1 MKASLA
7 PQTRTS
13 IMALLMLV
21 GLAAGC
27 ESHEHNPRE
36 AEEQT
41 PSASATSP
49 SEQPGTDQP
58 ADISPLVGTWER
70 TQRCAELVKVLT
82 DNGLRGSI
90 LPTLAGDGW
99 IPGVTRAEQIADPG
113 HPCKDAVSRK
123 HSHFFTADGKFG
135 SLDADGQQVD
145 DGRYT
150 LRGTDK
156 VVIGG
161 VTFNYRIAGNDTIRF
176 TPRIPACRPDCW
188 EATWSVAVA
197 YPGYTWHRVG

>member
-1 MKASLA
+1 MTQHTQTPPQLAIRLTRPATKASLA

-13 IMALLMLV
+13 IMALLILV
-21 GLAAGC
+21 ALAAGC
-27 ESHEHNPRE
+27 GSHDDNPGG

-41 PSASATSP
+41 PSAFATSP

-82 DNGLRGSI
+82 DNGLEGSI

-99 IPGVTRAEQIADPG
+99 IPGVTRAEQIAELG

-123 HSHFFTADGKFG
+123 HSHFFTADGSSARSMPMASRSTTG
-135 SLDADGQQVD
+135 
-145 DGRYT
+145 
-150 LRGTDK
+150 
-156 VVIGG
+156 
-161 VTFNYRIAGNDTIRF
+161 
-176 TPRIPACRPDCW
+176 
-188 EATWSVAVA
+188 ATHSVAPTRWSSA
-197 YPGYTWHRVG
+197 A